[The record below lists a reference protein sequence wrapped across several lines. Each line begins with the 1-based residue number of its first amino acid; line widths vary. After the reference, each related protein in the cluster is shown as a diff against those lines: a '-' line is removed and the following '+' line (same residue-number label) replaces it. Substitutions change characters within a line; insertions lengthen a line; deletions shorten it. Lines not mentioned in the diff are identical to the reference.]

1 MKTLKTTIT
10 ITFENTLDLTEYKTE
25 HPEGTLLDAMADL
38 EEFVLMD
45 DIGHVAWA
53 AENRLPSN
61 MKLSYKF
68 NWENS
73 DVKER

>member
-1 MKTLKTTIT
+1 MGNNMKTLKTTIT
-10 ITFENTLDLTEYKTE
+10 ITFENNLDLMEYKME

-45 DIGHVAWA
+45 YIGHVDWA

-68 NWENS
+68 KWE
-73 DVKER
+73 DE

>member
-1 MKTLKTTIT
+1 MGDNMRTLKTTIT
-10 ITFENTLDLTEYKTE
+10 ITFENTLDLMEYKME

-38 EEFVLMD
+38 EEFILMD

-68 NWENS
+68 KWE
-73 DVKER
+73 DE

>member
-1 MKTLKTTIT
+1 MGDNMRTLKTTIT
-10 ITFENTLDLTEYKTE
+10 ITFENNLDLMEYKME

-45 DIGHVAWA
+45 DVGHVAWA

-68 NWENS
+68 KWE
-73 DVKER
+73 DE

>member
-1 MKTLKTTIT
+1 MGDNMRTLTTTIT
-10 ITFENTLDLTEYKTE
+10 ITFENTLDLMEYKME

-38 EEFVLMD
+38 EEFILMD

-53 AENRLPSN
+53 AENRLPNN

-68 NWENS
+68 KWE
-73 DVKER
+73 DK

>member
-1 MKTLKTTIT
+1 MGDNMKTVKTTIT
-10 ITFENTLDLTEYKTE
+10 IEFENVLDFGEYKTE
-25 HPEGTLLDAMADL
+25 HPDGTIKDAMADL
-38 EEFVLMD
+38 EEFILMD

-68 NWENS
+68 DWE
-73 DVKER
+73 DD

>member
-1 MKTLKTTIT
+1 MKILKTTIT
-10 ITFENTLDLTEYKTE
+10 ITFENTLDLMEYKME

-53 AENRLPSN
+53 AENRLPNN

-68 NWENS
+68 KWE
-73 DVKER
+73 DE

>member
-1 MKTLKTTIT
+1 MGNNMKTLKTTIT
-10 ITFENTLDLTEYKTE
+10 ITFENTLDLMEYKME

-38 EEFVLMD
+38 EEFILMD

-68 NWENS
+68 KWE
-73 DVKER
+73 DK

>member
-1 MKTLKTTIT
+1 MGNNMRTLKTTIT
-10 ITFENTLDLTEYKTE
+10 ITFENTLDLMEYKME

-38 EEFVLMD
+38 EEFILMD

-68 NWENS
+68 KWE
-73 DVKER
+73 DE

>member
-1 MKTLKTTIT
+1 MRTLKTTIT
-10 ITFENTLDLTEYKTE
+10 ITFENTLDFMEYKME

-68 NWENS
+68 KWE
-73 DVKER
+73 DK

>member
-1 MKTLKTTIT
+1 MGDNMRTLKTTIT
-10 ITFENTLDLTEYKTE
+10 ITFENTLDLMEYKME

-38 EEFVLMD
+38 EEFILMD

-53 AENRLPSN
+53 AENRLPNN

-68 NWENS
+68 KWE
-73 DVKER
+73 DK

>member
-1 MKTLKTTIT
+1 MRTLKTTIT
-10 ITFENTLDLTEYKTE
+10 ITFENTLDLMEYKME

-38 EEFVLMD
+38 EEFILMD

-53 AENRLPSN
+53 AENRLPNN

-68 NWENS
+68 KWE
-73 DVKER
+73 DK

>member
-10 ITFENTLDLTEYKTE
+10 ITFENTLDLMEYKME

-38 EEFVLMD
+38 EEFILMD

-53 AENRLPSN
+53 AENRLPNN

-68 NWENS
+68 KWE
-73 DVKER
+73 DE

>member
-1 MKTLKTTIT
+1 MGDDMKTLKTTIT
-10 ITFENTLDLTEYKTE
+10 ITFENVLDLMEYKNE

-45 DIGHVAWA
+45 DVGHVAWA

-68 NWENS
+68 KWE
-73 DVKER
+73 